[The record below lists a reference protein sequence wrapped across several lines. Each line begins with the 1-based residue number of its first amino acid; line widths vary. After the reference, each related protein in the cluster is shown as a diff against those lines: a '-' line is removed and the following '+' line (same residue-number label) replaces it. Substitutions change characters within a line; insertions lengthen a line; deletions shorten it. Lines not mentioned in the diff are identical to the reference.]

1 LESLIETEESTWY
14 RVTVGKT
21 FQPYNRRM
29 NQRAES
35 GIFPP
40 VKLSFLEERLFS
52 IQISPEAEIQE
63 ELERSALEYGV
74 NVAYQARYALTLYRE
89 SFMTQE
95 DHAKD
100 NIAWYVRNFRPPKS
114 KLSIEE
120 RNAIT
125 RRLHQEISELTTA
138 ATLGNLLVPQELHE
152 FVKRKVELGEFSSP
166 TDLLTA
172 AMPFLRAQQGRSL
185 RAEILDED
193 RYVLFG

>member
-1 LESLIETEESTWY
+1 
-14 RVTVGKT
+14 
-21 FQPYNRRM
+21 M
-29 NQRAES
+29 ES

-40 VKLSFLEERLFS
+40 VELSFLDEKLFS

-63 ELERSALEYGV
+63 ELERYALEYGAGV
-74 NVAYQARYALTLYRE
+74 GYTARYALTLYRE
-89 SFMTQE
+89 SFMTRE

-100 NIAWYVRNFRPPKS
+100 NIAWYVRNLRPSKS

-125 RRLHQEISELTTA
+125 RRLHQETSELIKA

-152 FVKRKVELGEFSSP
+152 FVKRKVESGEFTSP
-166 TDLLTA
+166 TDLLAA

-185 RAEILDED
+185 RAEVLDEE